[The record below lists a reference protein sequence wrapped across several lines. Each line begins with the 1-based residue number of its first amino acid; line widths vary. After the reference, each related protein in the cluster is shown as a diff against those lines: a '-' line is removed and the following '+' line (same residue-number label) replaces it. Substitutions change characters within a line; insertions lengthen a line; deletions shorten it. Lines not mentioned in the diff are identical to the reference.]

1 MAGLLRPHGACVPLF
16 LPRYPTPTLRDSV
29 IVQVATRVTRVVH
42 RAARIDGA
50 KGPEGSSEV
59 GGNRTQQVAGSSAAS
74 ERAERGSTT
83 ARGKSPSKTPDEPPE
98 KPLTSS
104 GGAGNARGSTGGG
117 DAGREGRGKKGK
129 ARIDPV
135 GIVASDPS
143 LKAFEGDLRARYKRL
158 KDLRQLIE
166 QEDEDLLE
174 LANAHKMM
182 GLHRHPWHCIE
193 LYEWAPGATGC
204 ALVGTFND
212 WDGTEAVSERG
223 PAGCDELGVHRVV
236 LQDRLRAGQQA
247 DPFGQE
253 YNYDVETDSGDR
265 DLDWEGLYRAA
276 QEGYWEEGEDHLM
289 HEYVDPDLEEEEAE
303 AEWGGGSVVEGE
315 DGGLEEGEEGGL
327 RGGLGGGGGGGG
339 GGEGGGE
346 RSKQHVQGKEWVEK
360 ARETGAYKG
369 WVNGPMHLTEAQ
381 QREEEQEDGQTEGQA
396 AQKPARRQQA
406 KASGAGSSKSGNSS
420 KLPPIAVPYTGS
432 EGAGVGDWQ
441 LLKDPAWAAYV
452 ENKQLPYPYWL
463 AERKGRKAWARKY
476 EVAVRHGDRWRVQL
490 STAQGLLQRVSA
502 WATFVAPEDREGRRW
517 SGVVW
522 DPPLGERHK
531 WQHTAPPRP
540 RTLRVYEA
548 HVGSSGGKAGRVRSA
563 GEEERGVLRGEGEG
577 EEGRVEG
584 GEGERVE
591 WRGGSREVTSFDEF
605 TDAVLPRIKAAGYNA
620 VLLLGIMEHP
630 DYASLGLKV
639 SSPFAVSS
647 RFGSPDAFKRLV
659 DTAHGM
665 GLLVMMSVVLSQVG
679 SYEAFGLLNFDG
691 QANSFIRPGKRG
703 YHKRVGT
710 RIPDFGSYEVKRYLL
725 SNLRWWAEEY
735 QLDGMLFHSLP
746 SMIYYHN
753 GYSDFERGVEE
764 FFGAAVDED
773 ALAYLVL
780 ANDMLHQLNPAFLT
794 IAHDATVYPGLCA
807 GTHEGGL
814 GFDLRLNGAPM
825 EMWPWLLHHAWQGGE
840 VVPGKTHL
848 EEWSMEEM
856 MLTLLQQGCGERTLV
871 CAEGHLQA
879 VAGDPLAHT
888 LIGRYMPDEEERPS
902 GTHLPWSSAPSAAA
916 TVWYQLPQVHRGV
929 ALYKLIRLITLSAA
943 GDAYMSFMGNEFAH
957 PHRLHLTSRPHEGS
971 SQCCWQLQEDARS
984 PFAHIAAFDRAV
996 MALDEREG
1004 VLALEKPHM
1013 RHVSEEH
1020 RVVCFTR
1027 GPLLFLFNFHP
1038 ARCFA
1043 SFSIALPRAGEYT
1056 LLLDSE
1062 AREYG
1067 GGHHT
1072 HGIHALPTVQ
1082 ATPTPLPPHSY
1093 VSTHALPSSASPV
1106 SASHHPHKQFK
1117 NGHAQLMGKYTAG
1130 EPQHPLHC
1138 LLSLL
1143 SKTVSYFRRLANPLS
1158 QSTPLSAKMNAPD
1171 RYERF
1176 VLPDGMKKVS
1186 YERDTKVLNAATLVI
1201 QREDHTIGNLLRMQL
1216 HRDPHVLF
1224 VGYRIPHPLKYEVQ
1238 FKIQTTSQS
1247 SPQQAYNTA
1256 LTALDGEMLQLK
1268 ASFQEA
1274 VKQCRER
1281 PAYY

>member
-1 MAGLLRPHGACVPLF
+1 
-16 LPRYPTPTLRDSV
+16 
-29 IVQVATRVTRVVH
+29 
-42 RAARIDGA
+42 
-50 KGPEGSSEV
+50 
-59 GGNRTQQVAGSSAAS
+59 
-74 ERAERGSTT
+74 
-83 ARGKSPSKTPDEPPE
+83 
-98 KPLTSS
+98 
-104 GGAGNARGSTGGG
+104 
-117 DAGREGRGKKGK
+117 
-129 ARIDPV
+129 
-135 GIVASDPS
+135 
-143 LKAFEGDLRARYKRL
+143 
-158 KDLRQLIE
+158 
-166 QEDEDLLE
+166 
-174 LANAHKMM
+174 
-182 GLHRHPWHCIE
+182 
-193 LYEWAPGATGC
+193 
-204 ALVGTFND
+204 
-212 WDGTEAVSERG
+212 
-223 PAGCDELGVHRVV
+223 
-236 LQDRLRAGQQA
+236 
-247 DPFGQE
+247 
-253 YNYDVETDSGDR
+253 
-265 DLDWEGLYRAA
+265 
-276 QEGYWEEGEDHLM
+276 
-289 HEYVDPDLEEEEAE
+289 
-303 AEWGGGSVVEGE
+303 
-315 DGGLEEGEEGGL
+315 
-327 RGGLGGGGGGGG
+327 
-339 GGEGGGE
+339 
-346 RSKQHVQGKEWVEK
+346 
-360 ARETGAYKG
+360 
-369 WVNGPMHLTEAQ
+369 
-381 QREEEQEDGQTEGQA
+381 
-396 AQKPARRQQA
+396 
-406 KASGAGSSKSGNSS
+406 
-420 KLPPIAVPYTGS
+420 
-432 EGAGVGDWQ
+432 
-441 LLKDPAWAAYV
+441 
-452 ENKQLPYPYWL
+452 
-463 AERKGRKAWARKY
+463 
-476 EVAVRHGDRWRVQL
+476 
-490 STAQGLLQRVSA
+490 
-502 WATFVAPEDREGRRW
+502 DREGRRW

-522 DPPLGERHK
+522 DPPLGERHQ

-548 HVGSSGGKAGRVRSA
+548 HVGSSGGKAGRAQGA
-563 GEEERGVLRGEGEG
+563 GDEERVVVGGERREG
-577 EEGRVEG
+577 EEGRAEG

-665 GLLVMMSVVLSQVG
+665 GLLVMMSVVHSQVG

-691 QANSFIRPGKRG
+691 QANSFIRPGMCRALCPALLFNLCPACVRHRPHLARVLSGKRG

-710 RIPDFGSYEVKRYLL
+710 RIPDFSNYEVKRYLL

-735 QLDGMLFHSLP
+735 RLDGMLFHSLP
-746 SMIYYHN
+746 SMIYFHN

-814 GFDLRLNGAPM
+814 GFDLRLNGGPM

-840 VVPGKTHL
+840 ATPGHTHL

-888 LIGRYMPDEEERPS
+888 LIGRYMPDEEERLP
-902 GTHLPWSSAPSAAA
+902 GTHLSLSAVAPSATAPSAAPPSA
-916 TVWYQLPQVHRGV
+916 AWYQLPQVHRGV

-1038 ARCFA
+1038 SRCFA

-1067 GGHHT
+1067 GGHHA

-1082 ATPTPLPPHSY
+1082 ATPTPLPPHSQVY
-1093 VSTHALPSSASPV
+1093 RRGATASFALP
-1106 SASHHPHKQFK
+1106 
-1117 NGHAQLMGKYTAG
+1117 
-1130 EPQHPLHC
+1130 
-1138 LLSLL
+1138 
-1143 SKTVSYFRRLANPLS
+1143 
-1158 QSTPLSAKMNAPD
+1158 
-1171 RYERF
+1171 
-1176 VLPDGMKKVS
+1176 
-1186 YERDTKVLNAATLVI
+1186 
-1201 QREDHTIGNLLRMQL
+1201 
-1216 HRDPHVLF
+1216 
-1224 VGYRIPHPLKYEVQ
+1224 
-1238 FKIQTTSQS
+1238 
-1247 SPQQAYNTA
+1247 A
-1256 LTALDGEMLQLK
+1256 LTAQVYRLDRIWEG
-1268 ASFQEA
+1268 SPGS
-1274 VKQCRER
+1274 V
-1281 PAYY
+1281 PSVTV

>member
-29 IVQVATRVTRVVH
+29 SVQVATRVTRVVH

-59 GGNRTQQVAGSSAAS
+59 GGNRTQHVAGSSAGGKKPRIGDAGLADRGGRDAAAAAASSTADSGEAARRAESLREGRVSGLAQPIEEQSRSEDRGAS
-74 ERAERGSTT
+74 ELAERGSTM
-83 ARGKSPSKTPDEPPE
+83 ARGKPPSKTPDEPPE

-104 GGAGNARGSTGGG
+104 GGAGNARGSTGGSG
-117 DAGREGRGKKGK
+117 GAGREGRGKKGK

-143 LKAFEGDLRARYKRL
+143 LKAFEGELRARYKRL

-193 LYEWAPGATGC
+193 LYEWAPGATRC
-204 ALVGTFND
+204 ALVGSFND
-212 WDGTEAVSERG
+212 WDGTEAVSEKG

-253 YNYDVETDSGDR
+253 YNYDVEMDSGDR

-289 HEYVDPDLEEEEAE
+289 HEYVDPDLEEEEE
-303 AEWGGGSVVEGE
+303 EEEEGSGGGSADEGE
-315 DGGLEEGEEGGL
+315 DGGLGEGEERGL

-339 GGEGGGE
+339 GGGDGGGE
-346 RSKQHVQGKEWVEK
+346 RRKQHVQGKEWVEK
-360 ARETGAYKG
+360 VRETGAYKG

-381 QREEEQEDGQTEGQA
+381 QQEEEQEDGQTEGQA
-396 AQKPARRQQA
+396 AQKPTRRQQA
-406 KASGAGSSKSGNSS
+406 KASSAGSSRSGKSS

-432 EGAGVGDWQ
+432 EGVGVGDWQ

-463 AERKGRKAWARKY
+463 AERKGRAAWARKY

-490 STAQGLLQRVSA
+490 STAQGVLQRVSA
-502 WATFVAPEDREGRRW
+502 WATFVAPGFIPIASCTHVCPSLNLSCPLALLLSLTPPVFTRSPQRLTEDREGRRW

-540 RTLRVYEA
+540 HTLRVYEA
-548 HVGSSGGKAGRVRSA
+548 HVGSSGGKAGRARSA
-563 GEEERGVLRGEGEG
+563 GDEERGVVGGERREG

-620 VLLLGIMEHP
+620 LLLLGIMEHP

-665 GLLVMMSVVLSQVG
+665 GLLVMMSVVHSQVG

-710 RIPDFGSYEVKRYLL
+710 RIPDFSNYEVKRYLL

-735 QLDGMLFHSLP
+735 RLDGMLFHSLP
-746 SMIYYHN
+746 SMIYFHN

-840 VVPGKTHL
+840 AAPGHTHL

-888 LIGRYMPDEEERPS
+888 LIGRYMPDEEERPP
-902 GTHLPWSSAPSAAA
+902 GTQFPSSSAPSAAV
-916 TVWYQLPQVHRGV
+916 TPWYQLPQVHRGV

-1062 AREYG
+1062 ARKYG
-1067 GGHHT
+1067 GGHHA

-1082 ATPTPLPPHSY
+1082 ATPTPLPPHSQVY
-1093 VSTHALPSSASPV
+1093 RRGATASFAMP
-1106 SASHHPHKQFK
+1106 
-1117 NGHAQLMGKYTAG
+1117 
-1130 EPQHPLHC
+1130 
-1138 LLSLL
+1138 
-1143 SKTVSYFRRLANPLS
+1143 
-1158 QSTPLSAKMNAPD
+1158 
-1171 RYERF
+1171 
-1176 VLPDGMKKVS
+1176 
-1186 YERDTKVLNAATLVI
+1186 
-1201 QREDHTIGNLLRMQL
+1201 
-1216 HRDPHVLF
+1216 
-1224 VGYRIPHPLKYEVQ
+1224 
-1238 FKIQTTSQS
+1238 
-1247 SPQQAYNTA
+1247 A
-1256 LTALDGEMLQLK
+1256 LTAQVYRLDRVWEGSPGSVPSET
-1268 ASFQEA
+1268 
-1274 VKQCRER
+1274 V
-1281 PAYY
+1281 